1 MAMINTKTLLTLLS
15 VLVLVVS
22 VAGCTK
28 GQSEAASNSPTPEVK
43 PIEVSTAMA
52 EVREVPLSLE
62 TNGTF
67 EATEASDLAP
77 PAEGLVVATPVDVGA
92 SVKSG
97 DVVVRLDDRDA
108 RLRFEQAKA
117 VVDQAEASLRQAE
130 SRIGM
135 GVGSAFEAVK
145 VPEVQ
150 AAQAAYESAKA
161 KTALSDADA
170 ARYAELF
177 KSGDVSRSIYEKY
190 KSDADSARSQAEA
203 SKQQYEAALNT
214 ARQGFQGVG
223 SAQAAL
229 ASARVQLA
237 IAQKAVDDTV
247 VRAPFAGQITARPVA
262 VGEYVSRTS
271 KLVTV
276 VRSNPLK
283 LLLQMPEANASRIRR
298 GLQVVARVAAYPTE
312 EFAGEVSAIN
322 PAISANSRALT
333 VEVRFQN
340 PHLQLQ
346 PGMFATATVQLEG
359 KEKAVF
365 VPQAS
370 IASNPGLESAQVFV
384 IEDGLAHGRV
394 VQLAGSANGTIR
406 VLSGLSGGERIATK
420 NIDKLYDGV
429 AVNQ

>member
-1 MAMINTKTLLTLLS
+1 MAMINTKSLLILSILL
-15 VLVLVVS
+15 LVVS
-22 VAGCTK
+22 AAGCTRS
-28 GQSEAASNSPTPEVK
+28 QSEASTNLQTPEVK
-43 PIEVSTAMA
+43 PIVVSTEMA
-52 EVREVPLSLE
+52 EVREVPLSLGA
-62 TNGTF
+62 NGTF
-67 EATEASDLAP
+67 EATESSDLAP
-77 PAEGLVVATPVDVGA
+77 PAEGLVVATPVDIGA

-108 RLRFEQAKA
+108 RLRFDQTRA

-135 GVGSAFEAVK
+135 GSGSAFDAVR
-145 VPEVQ
+145 VPEAQ

-161 KTALSDADA
+161 KTVLSDADA

-190 KSDADSARSQAEA
+190 KSDADSARAQAEA
-203 SKQQYEAALNT
+203 AKQQYEAALNT

-229 ASARVQLA
+229 ASARAQLA

-283 LLLQMPEANASRIRR
+283 LLLQMPEAHASSIRQ
-298 GLQVVARVAAYPTE
+298 GLQVIARVAAYPTE
-312 EFAGEVSAIN
+312 EFVGEVRAIN
-322 PAISANSRALT
+322 PAISADSRALT
-333 VEVRFQN
+333 AEVRFQN
-340 PHLQLQ
+340 PQLKLQ
-346 PGMFATATVQLEG
+346 PGMFATASVQLEG
-359 KEKAVF
+359 KEKGVF
-365 VPQAS
+365 VPMAA

-384 IEDGLAHGRV
+384 IEEGLAHARV
-394 VQLAGSANGTIR
+394 VQLGGSENGVVR
-406 VLSGLSGGERIATK
+406 VLSGLSGSERVATK

>member
-1 MAMINTKTLLTLLS
+1 MIINTRTPLILTLLL
-15 VLVLVVS
+15 LVS
-22 VAGCTK
+22 AAGCTR
-28 GQSEAASNSPTPEVK
+28 GQSEASTSSPTPDVK
-43 PIEVSTAMA
+43 PIEVSIATA
-52 EVREVPLSLE
+52 EVREVPVSLGA
-62 TNGTF
+62 NGTF
-67 EATEASDLAP
+67 EATESSDLAP
-77 PAEGLVVATPVDVGA
+77 PAEGLVIATPVDVGA

-108 RLRFEQAKA
+108 RLRLEQAKA

-135 GVGSAFEAVK
+135 GSGTTFDAVR

-161 KTALSDADA
+161 KTALADADA

-190 KSDADSARSQAEA
+190 KSDADSARAQAEA
-203 SKQQYEAALNT
+203 AKQQYEAALNA

-229 ASARVQLA
+229 ASARAQLA
-237 IAQKAVDDTV
+237 IAQKAVEDTI

-283 LLLQMPEANASRIRR
+283 LQLQMPEAHTSRIRR
-298 GLQVVARVAAYPTE
+298 GLQVMARVAAYPAE
-312 EFAGEVSAIN
+312 EFIGEVSAIN
-322 PAISANSRALT
+322 PAISTDSRTLT

-340 PHLQLQ
+340 PQLKLQ

-359 KEKAVF
+359 KEEAVF
-365 VPQAS
+365 VPQAA
-370 IASNPGLESAQVFV
+370 IATNAGLESAQVFL
-384 IEDGLAHGRV
+384 IEEGLARGRV
-394 VQLAGSANGTIR
+394 VQLGEPANGMVR
-406 VLSGLSGGERIATK
+406 VLSGLSGGERVATK

-429 AVNQ
+429 AVNE